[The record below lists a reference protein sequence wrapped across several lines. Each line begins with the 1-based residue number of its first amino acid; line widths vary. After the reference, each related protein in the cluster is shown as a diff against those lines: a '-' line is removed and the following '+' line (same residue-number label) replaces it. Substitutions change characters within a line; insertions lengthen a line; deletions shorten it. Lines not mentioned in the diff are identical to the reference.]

1 MENLETIQYLVATV
15 ERLTKEGTTYKVE
28 LEYTKERV
36 TALEE
41 EGARKDARI
50 CELETRVSELEKMLL
65 ARGTTMNIHQN
76 NGIVGKGVSAH
87 DVALGQKGGKDAGD
101 GAGE

>member
-41 EGARKDARI
+41 ESARKDARI

-76 NGIVGKGVSAH
+76 NGIVGEDVKAH
-87 DVALGQKGGKDAGD
+87 DVAIGKEGGSDAGNGD
-101 GAGE
+101 E

>member
-41 EGARKDARI
+41 ESARKDARI

-76 NGIVGKGVSAH
+76 NGIVGEDVMAH
-87 DVALGQKGGKDAGD
+87 DVAIGKEGGSDAGNS
-101 GAGE
+101 

>member
-41 EGARKDARI
+41 ESARKDARI

-76 NGIVGKGVSAH
+76 NGIVGEDVKAH
-87 DVALGQKGGKDAGD
+87 DVAIGKEGGADAGD
-101 GAGE
+101 GDE